1 MNFGKYYFVVG
12 LIFKNAILRSII
24 LYGCETYYNL
34 KECEMRQLEQIEE
47 DFMRNLIKT
56 TKGCPIIQ
64 LYIEFGQIPAR
75 FEVMKLR
82 LFFLKYILNQ
92 DSESLI
98 SRFLQIQIE
107 KPTKFDWISTCI
119 KDLKQLKIEVSLEDI
134 RNLPTNQFKKLIRKK
149 CKELALE
156 YLLKKRGSKGKELI
170 YNEIQTAEYLLP
182 NDELNIEEQRTI
194 FSIRNRMINIPYSI

>member
-1 MNFGKYYFVVG
+1 
-12 LIFKNAILRSII
+12 
-24 LYGCETYYNL
+24 
-34 KECEMRQLEQIEE
+34 MRQLEQIEE

-119 KDLKQLKIEVSLEDI
+119 KDLKKLKIEVSLEDI

>member
-1 MNFGKYYFVVG
+1 
-12 LIFKNAILRSII
+12 
-24 LYGCETYYNL
+24 
-34 KECEMRQLEQIEE
+34 MRQLERIEE

-82 LFFLKYILNQ
+82 LFFLKYILNK

-107 KPTKFDWISTCI
+107 KPTKFD
-119 KDLKQLKIEVSLEDI
+119 
-134 RNLPTNQFKKLIRKK
+134 
-149 CKELALE
+149 
-156 YLLKKRGSKGKELI
+156 
-170 YNEIQTAEYLLP
+170 
-182 NDELNIEEQRTI
+182 
-194 FSIRNRMINIPYSI
+194 